1 MTENLKSI
9 YYNKDGIAR
18 LLKQF
23 GDAISDKQYKNRIP
37 YGVYREIRDSQIIF
51 ISLNCGDIIVKT
63 DSATLFHTSYKDN
76 GFGQFFY
83 DNYVS
88 TTKAVETKTN
98 IKEND
103 TMKMPTMN
111 FDFGPFTESGVV
123 ALSPYGIA
131 VRSSKGEYLTYNAA
145 TDATVDVTGFT
156 FDFQKMI
163 YKMPAA
169 IKDLQA
175 GDMVLHRGKPM
186 YVQSVEEDGIHCI
199 DILNSEAKVIVPVT
213 NMFGFNF
220 VTKVVSLMNFNAAQP
235 SAENPFGNLMP
246 FMMMSSVMG
255 DDSDN
260 DFSKMMM
267 MSMMMGGSNP
277 FTAMFTPQ
285 DK

>member
-1 MTENLKSI
+1 MESITFQNNLEMPLVINNTKTESLITSIEKLKMVVNS
-9 YYNKDGIAR
+9 
-18 LLKQF
+18 F
-23 GDAISDKQYKNRIP
+23 
-37 YGVYREIRDSQIIF
+37 F
-51 ISLNCGDIIVKT
+51 ISFDSGDILIKN
-63 DSATLFHTSYKDN
+63 DSTTLFHTSYKDD

-83 DNYVS
+83 DNYIS
-88 TTKAVETKTN
+88 TTKMVETKTN

-103 TMKMPTMN
+103 TMKMPAMN
-111 FDFGPFTESGVV
+111 FDFGPFTEPGII

-145 TDATVDVTGFT
+145 TGATVDVTGFT

-169 IKDLQA
+169 IKDLRA

-186 YVQSVEEDGIHCI
+186 YVKSVEEDGIHCI
-199 DILNSEAKVIVPVT
+199 DILNSENKVIVPVT

>member
-1 MTENLKSI
+1 MTENFC
-9 YYNKDGIAR
+9 YNQNGINYI
-18 LLKQF
+18 LKQF
-23 GDAISDKQYKNRIP
+23 GDAISNKQYKNPIP
-37 YGVYREIRDSQIIF
+37 YDTYRKIKNCFQIIF
-51 ISLNCGDIIVKT
+51 ILFDRGDIIVKT

-145 TDATVDVTGFT
+145 TGATVDVTGFT

-163 YKMPAA
+163 YKMPTA
-169 IKDLQA
+169 IKDLRA

-199 DILNSEAKVIVPVT
+199 DILNSENKVIVPVT